1 MKIVITGAGVV
12 SAIGLDKAST
22 VASLQAQK
30 SGIGPLKHLQTVHSD
45 LPCGEVDLSDDEM
58 KARLG
63 IDAAKVLPRTS
74 LLGIIAA
81 KEALEQAGIDAGK
94 RPMATAGSGCAD
106 AAGPCG
112 TVPDKSYVL
121 VNGTTVGGMDIT
133 ERTYPKV
140 DVSLHDCGGCTD
152 LIADYF
158 GIFGQKTTISTA
170 CSSAVNAIIFGSEL
184 IKAGRADVVLAGG
197 SESLSKYHLN
207 GFNTLMILDSARC
220 RPFDSTRAG
229 LNLGEGAGF
238 VVLESEEHAKA
249 RGAEILA
256 EVSGY
261 ANACDAFH
269 QTATSPEGTGAG
281 LAMSQAIGMAGLKP
295 ADIDYVNAH
304 GTGTPNNDATE
315 SAALR
320 RIFGDALP
328 PVSSTKS
335 YTGHTTSASG
345 GIETVICLEALKGQF
360 LPTNLGWENPDPD
373 CISPYVGTG
382 AKSACPD
389 THAATDTAAY
399 SAPSPAAHAA
409 TDPDAHAATDPAAY
423 CAPSPDTHAATDPA
437 AHSAPSPAAS
447 HLPSL
452 RHILCNSFGFGGND
466 SALVLSLPN
475 DNSTMP
481 PFCGEED
488 GSSVESERGLIS
500 EEGPCPSEFA
510 WNSVESNI
518 GGQGKW
524 CKMTPRPNDNE
535 PRPEVKVLVRA
546 ARYIE
551 GADFEW
557 KHLLNPMKA
566 RRMGTLMR
574 RTLVCSLEALQQ
586 ASATGD
592 ASVSAATS
600 DASVPAAT
608 GDASVPAATGD
619 ASVPAATGSAS
630 VSAATGGASVAA
642 AAHQAANAQP
652 GAIVPDAVITAT
664 GLGCMENSEKFLAAM
679 LDSGETMMSPTDF
692 MQSTHNTPGSL
703 ISIHLGDHG
712 YNSTY
717 SQGECSLASA
727 LMDAFLQ
734 LKSGRIRTALV
745 GAHDEITPA
754 TADYPVPDGSLALVL
769 EAVPASTQTPAAEPF
784 LKTDENRNH
793 PAEIAEPF
801 LKTVENRNHPAE
813 IAEPFLKTAE
823 NRNGALEHP
832 AAEVEIADIEAI
844 APLGARYLYNAIT
857 GLEKA
862 PGETEQKCG
871 PVVLKTR

>member
-1 MKIVITGAGVV
+1 MKRVITGAGVV

-30 SGIGPLKHLQTVHSD
+30 SGIGPLKHLQTLHSD

-81 KEALEQAGIDAGK
+81 KEALEQAGIDAGL
-94 RPMATAGSGCAD
+94 RGTA
-106 AAGPCG
+106 
-112 TVPDKSYVL
+112 PDKSCVL

-170 CSSAVNAIIFGSEL
+170 CSSAANAIIFGSEL

-269 QTATSPEGTGAG
+269 QTATSPEGIGAG
-281 LAMSQAIGMAGLKP
+281 LAMRDAIAMAGLQP
-295 ADIDYVNAH
+295 SDIDYVNAH

-315 SAALR
+315 SAALQL
-320 RIFGDALP
+320 IFGPALP

-335 YTGHTTSASG
+335 FTGHTTSASG
-345 GIETVICLEALKGQF
+345 GIETVICLEALRLQF
-360 LPTNLGWENPDPD
+360 IPANLGWSQPDPD
-373 CISPYVGTG
+373 CIAPVPAVQG
-382 AKSACPD
+382 A
-389 THAATDTAAY
+389 T
-399 SAPSPAAHAA
+399 
-409 TDPDAHAATDPAAY
+409 
-423 CAPSPDTHAATDPA
+423 
-437 AHSAPSPAAS
+437 
-447 HLPSL
+447 L
-452 RHILCNSFGFGGND
+452 RHVLCNSFGFGGND
-466 SALVLSLPN
+466 SSLVLSLPG
-475 DNSTMP
+475 STP
-481 PFCGEED
+481 A
-488 GSSVESERGLIS
+488 SAESGRGLIL
-500 EEGPCPSEFA
+500 EGGPRPGETA
-510 WNSVESNI
+510 WNNVEGNI
-518 GGQGKW
+518 GGRGPG
-524 CKMTPRPNDNE
+524 CEMTPRPNDNE

-586 ASATGD
+586 ASD
-592 ASVSAATS
+592 
-600 DASVPAAT
+600 
-608 GDASVPAATGD
+608 
-619 ASVPAATGSAS
+619 
-630 VSAATGGASVAA
+630 
-642 AAHQAANAQP
+642 
-652 GAIVPDAVITAT
+652 IVPDAVITAT

-734 LKSGRIRTALV
+734 LKNGRIRTALV

-769 EAVPASTQTPAAEPF
+769 EAVPASTQAPAAEPF
-784 LKTDENRNH
+784 LKM
-793 PAEIAEPF
+793 A
-801 LKTVENRNHPAE
+801 
-813 IAEPFLKTAE
+813 
-823 NRNGALEHP
+823 
-832 AAEVEIADIEAI
+832 EIADIEAI

-862 PGETEQKCG
+862 PGKAEQKCG

>member
-30 SGIGPLKHLQTVHSD
+30 SGIGPLKHLHTLHSD

-112 TVPDKSYVL
+112 TVPDKSCVL

-140 DVSLHDCGGCTD
+140 DVRLHDCGGCTD

-170 CSSAVNAIIFGSEL
+170 CSSAANAIIFGSEL

-281 LAMSQAIGMAGLKP
+281 LAMSQAIEMAGLKP

-360 LPTNLGWENPDPD
+360 LPTNLGWKNPDPD

-382 AKSACPD
+382 AKSACP
-389 THAATDTAAY
+389 
-399 SAPSPAAHAA
+399 
-409 TDPDAHAATDPAAY
+409 
-423 CAPSPDTHAATDPA
+423 
-437 AHSAPSPAAS
+437 AAS
-447 HLPSL
+447 HRPSI

-466 SALVLSLPN
+466 SSLVLSLPN
-475 DNSTMP
+475 DNSAMP
-481 PFCGEED
+481 PCCGEE
-488 GSSVESERGLIS
+488 
-500 EEGPCPSEFA
+500 EGPRPSELA

-518 GGQGKW
+518 GGQGKG

-586 ASATGD
+586 ASD
-592 ASVSAATS
+592 
-600 DASVPAAT
+600 
-608 GDASVPAATGD
+608 
-619 ASVPAATGSAS
+619 
-630 VSAATGGASVAA
+630 
-642 AAHQAANAQP
+642 
-652 GAIVPDAVITAT
+652 IVPDAVITAT

-769 EAVPASTQTPAAEPF
+769 EAVPASTPAPAAEPF
-784 LKTDENRNH
+784 LKMADNRNH
-793 PAEIAEPF
+793 SAE
-801 LKTVENRNHPAE
+801 T
-813 IAEPFLKTAE
+813 AEPFLKTAE

-857 GLEKA
+857 GIEKA

-871 PVVLKTR
+871 PVILKTR

>member
-30 SGIGPLKHLQTVHSD
+30 SGIGPLKHLQTLHSD

-112 TVPDKSYVL
+112 TVPDKSCVL

-140 DVSLHDCGGCTD
+140 DVRLHDCGGCTD

-170 CSSAVNAIIFGSEL
+170 CSSAANAIIFGSEL

-197 SESLSKYHLN
+197 SESLTRYHLN

-281 LAMSQAIGMAGLKP
+281 LAMSEAIGMAGLKP

-320 RIFGDALP
+320 RIFGDALL

-382 AKSACPD
+382 AKSACQD
-389 THAATDTAAY
+389 T
-399 SAPSPAAHAA
+399 
-409 TDPDAHAATDPAAY
+409 
-423 CAPSPDTHAATDPA
+423 
-437 AHSAPSPAAS
+437 PAAS
-447 HLPSL
+447 HRPSI

-466 SALVLSLPN
+466 SSLVLSLPN
-475 DNSTMP
+475 DNSC
-481 PFCGEED
+481 CGEED
-488 GSSVESERGLIS
+488 GSSDESERGLIS
-500 EEGPCPSEFA
+500 EEGPRPSELA

-518 GGQGKW
+518 GGQGKG

-586 ASATGD
+586 ASD
-592 ASVSAATS
+592 
-600 DASVPAAT
+600 
-608 GDASVPAATGD
+608 
-619 ASVPAATGSAS
+619 
-630 VSAATGGASVAA
+630 
-642 AAHQAANAQP
+642 
-652 GAIVPDAVITAT
+652 IVPDAVITAT

-679 LDSGETMMSPTDF
+679 LESGETMMSPTDF

-754 TADYPVPDGSLALVL
+754 TADYPVSDGSLALVL
-769 EAVPASTQTPAAEPF
+769 EAIPASTPATAAEPF
-784 LKTDENRNH
+784 LKT
-793 PAEIAEPF
+793 A
-801 LKTVENRNHPAE
+801 
-813 IAEPFLKTAE
+813 
-823 NRNGALEHP
+823 
-832 AAEVEIADIEAI
+832 EIADIEAI

-857 GLEKA
+857 GIEKA